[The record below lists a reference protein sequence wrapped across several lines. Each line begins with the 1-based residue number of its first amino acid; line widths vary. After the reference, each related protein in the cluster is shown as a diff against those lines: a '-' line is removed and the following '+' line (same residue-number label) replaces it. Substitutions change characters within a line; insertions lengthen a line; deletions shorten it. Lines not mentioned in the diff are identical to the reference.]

1 MGWEE
6 AIGRALSGL
15 FIGLG
20 PAYGGHSVAK
30 GLERGGCSVERG
42 GCSVAKGLERA
53 GLLVGLGLG
62 GIGGGMATAGIAMA
76 IAIARAK
83 SPAPAA
89 TALQRGHRCEH
100 CFRHAPHTHLFPQIG
115 PAQAPIL
122 HDSFLVHR
130 SWKEICAEAHE
141 AEAAGAEVPVT
152 E

>member
-1 MGWEE
+1 M
-6 AIGRALSGL
+6 AKSQPHRQATSLNALSNPL
-15 FIGLG
+15 ATPLHAA
-20 PAYGGHSVAK
+20 PLCRAVAAGAGDFAFATK
-30 GLERGGCSVERG
+30 
-42 GCSVAKGLERA
+42 AKA
-53 GLLVGLGLG
+53 
-62 GIGGGMATAGIAMA
+62 
-76 IAIARAK
+76 
-83 SPAPAA
+83 PAPAA
-89 TALQRGHRCEH
+89 TALQRGRRCEH

>member
-30 GLERGGCSVERG
+30 GLERG

-115 PAQAPIL
+115 PAQALIL
-122 HDSFLVHR
+122 HISFLVHR